1 MYYDG
6 FTRVFWR
13 NNADPRKQY
22 LGPKILT
29 KGKRYYYE
37 RIEGIVYKK
46 TDLKMGCMPPTYRN
60 QVLDRTKVLH
70 DPRTQTYRETN
81 YLKN

>member
-46 TDLKMGCMPPTYRN
+46 TDLKMGCMPPT
-60 QVLDRTKVLH
+60 
-70 DPRTQTYRETN
+70 
-81 YLKN
+81 

>member
-1 MYYDG
+1 MQTSLLRKRKEKCIMIR

-22 LGPKILT
+22 LRPKIIT
-29 KGKRYYYE
+29 KDKRYYYE

-46 TDLKMGCMPPTYRN
+46 TDLKMGCMP
-60 QVLDRTKVLH
+60 
-70 DPRTQTYRETN
+70 QT
-81 YLKN
+81 